1 MQCITTSEEKYIE
14 LEPALARVK
23 TPFSSSYLFF
33 LLFFFLLLA
42 LSLGGAID
50 LQASLLGSLSFL
62 Y

>member
-14 LEPALARVK
+14 LEPALARMK
-23 TPFSSSYLFF
+23 TPFSSSYLF
-33 LLFFFLLLA
+33 LLLLFLLLA

-50 LQASLLGSLSFL
+50 LQVSLLGSLSFL